1 MRKLI
6 NALFLVST
14 FVLAQEGQSV
24 ASVQFDGSGL
34 SELET
39 RTLYNYFLGE
49 LEKASD
55 DPLQSQESVG
65 QAVSALALETESCFK
80 KDCLFAAQDATGSS
94 MFLAGTLKFSKE
106 KYRVKVY
113 KVDSSNPG
121 KSKTYR
127 IRYKGDS
134 DGFITEL
141 EILAWKIMG
150 KEVPGRLM
158 GKRKPNQE
166 TFFEKIAE
174 NPWAQR
180 GAVIA
185 LAGLGAS
192 SYVKNTAGAA
202 ESQDRIDD
210 LKKNDPNNIGIGAH
224 ESSRDGAK
232 STASLSLGV
241 AVASLVYGYFA
252 GVFTDQ

>member
-6 NALFLVST
+6 NTLFLVST

-65 QAVSALALETESCFK
+65 QAVSALALETENCFK

-121 KSKTYR
+121 KSKSYR

-232 STASLSLGV
+232 STATLSLGV

-252 GVFTDQ
+252 GVFTE

>member
-6 NALFLVST
+6 NTLFLVST

-232 STASLSLGV
+232 STATLSLGV

-252 GVFTDQ
+252 GVFTE

>member
-6 NALFLVST
+6 NTLFLVST

-55 DPLQSQESVG
+55 DPLQPQESVG

-180 GAVIA
+180 GAV
-185 LAGLGAS
+185 LGVAGLGVS
-192 SYVKNTAGAA
+192 SYLKNTAGAA
-202 ESQDRIDD
+202 ESQDRIDA

-252 GVFTDQ
+252 GVFTE

>member
-6 NALFLVST
+6 NTLFLVST
-14 FVLAQEGQSV
+14 FVLAQEGQSI

-232 STASLSLGV
+232 STATLSLGV

-252 GVFTDQ
+252 GVFTE

>member
-6 NALFLVST
+6 NTLFLVST

-252 GVFTDQ
+252 GVFTE

>member
-1 MRKLI
+1 M
-6 NALFLVST
+6 
-14 FVLAQEGQSV
+14 
-24 ASVQFDGSGL
+24 
-34 SELET
+34 
-39 RTLYNYFLGE
+39 GE

-65 QAVSALALETESCFK
+65 QAVSALALETENCFK

-141 EILAWKIMG
+141 EILAWEIMG

-252 GVFTDQ
+252 GVFTE

>member
-65 QAVSALALETESCFK
+65 QAVSALALETESCFRK
-80 KDCLFAAQDATGSS
+80 IA
-94 MFLAGTLKFSKE
+94 FLHKMLQTYVSAGTLKFSKE

-113 KVDSSNPG
+113 KVDSLILENL
-121 KSKTYR
+121 KHTEYDT
-127 IRYKGDS
+127 KGDS

-150 KEVPGRLM
+150 K
-158 GKRKPNQE
+158 KC
-166 TFFEKIAE
+166 
-174 NPWAQR
+174 
-180 GAVIA
+180 
-185 LAGLGAS
+185 LA
-192 SYVKNTAGAA
+192 
-202 ESQDRIDD
+202 D
-210 LKKNDPNNIGIGAH
+210 
-224 ESSRDGAK
+224 
-232 STASLSLGV
+232 
-241 AVASLVYGYFA
+241 
-252 GVFTDQ
+252 

>member
-6 NALFLVST
+6 NTLFLVST

-55 DPLQSQESVG
+55 DPLQPQESVG

-180 GAVIA
+180 GAVLA

-192 SYVKNTAGAA
+192 SYLKNTAGAA

-224 ESSRDGAK
+224 TDSRDGAK

-252 GVFTDQ
+252 GVFTE

>member
-6 NALFLVST
+6 NTLFLVST

-166 TFFEKIAE
+166 TFIEKIAE

-252 GVFTDQ
+252 GVFTE

>member
-6 NALFLVST
+6 NTLFLVST

-65 QAVSALALETESCFK
+65 QAVSTLALETESCFK

>member
-6 NALFLVST
+6 NTLFLVST

-55 DPLQSQESVG
+55 DPLQPQESVG

-252 GVFTDQ
+252 GVFTE

>member
-6 NALFLVST
+6 NTLFLVST

-80 KDCLFAAQDATGSS
+80 KDCLFAAQDATGSK

-252 GVFTDQ
+252 GVFTE

>member
-6 NALFLVST
+6 NTLFLVST

-55 DPLQSQESVG
+55 DPLQPQESVG

-166 TFFEKIAE
+166 SFFEKIAE

-252 GVFTDQ
+252 GVFTE